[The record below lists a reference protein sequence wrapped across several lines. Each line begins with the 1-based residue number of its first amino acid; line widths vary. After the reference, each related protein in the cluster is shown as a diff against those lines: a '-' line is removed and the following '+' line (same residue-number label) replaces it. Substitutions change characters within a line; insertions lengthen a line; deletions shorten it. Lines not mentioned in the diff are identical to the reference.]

1 MFLRIYSFTR
11 VPRHPRDQQTE
22 SKVIFAFLRLT
33 LFRARVW
40 ESLFGSGD
48 TFGHVI
54 NATAEQGCCLQ
65 SSSSAWTGL
74 VAISKS
80 MVFLHKF
87 TAELLGLLF
96 CFTFPC
102 RHSGYKNIYD
112 DDDPLTP
119 IHQPLSFACL
129 FACLPSDI

>member
-1 MFLRIYSFTR
+1 MFLRIYNFTR

-54 NATAEQGCCLQ
+54 NATAEQGCCNHHQHGQVLWQFRNQWSFYTNLQ
-65 SSSSAWTGL
+65 RNYWDSCSVSHFH
-74 VAISKS
+74 VAILVTKTSTTTTTRS
-80 MVFLHKF
+80 PRSISLLALLACFL
-87 TAELLGLLF
+87 
-96 CFTFPC
+96 
-102 RHSGYKNIYD
+102 
-112 DDDPLTP
+112 
-119 IHQPLSFACL
+119 
-129 FACLPSDI
+129 ACLPSDI